1 MENKELMEILV
12 KAIFAVM
19 SVLITGYLIPWLKSN
34 VQAEKMDA
42 FMVFVEKCVQSAEK
56 LYTPEEWKEK
66 KQYVL
71 DLATEEIKKLGI
83 ELSSATVEAIIEGFV
98 KEIKG

>member
-12 KAIFAVM
+12 KAIFVVV
-19 SVLITGYLIPWLKSN
+19 SVLITGYLIPWLKAN
-34 VQAEKMDA
+34 VQTEKLDT

-71 DLATEEIKKLGI
+71 DLASDELKNLGI
-83 ELSSATVEAIIEGFV
+83 ELSSATIDAIIEGFV

>member
-1 MENKELMEILV
+1 MENKELMEILI
-12 KAIFAVM
+12 KAVFVVV
-19 SVLITGYLIPWLKSN
+19 SVLITGYLIPWLKAN
-34 VQAEKMDA
+34 VQTEKLDT

-71 DLATEEIKKLGI
+71 DLASEELKNLGI
-83 ELSSATVEAIIEGFV
+83 ELSSATIDAIIEGFV